1 MPPLDPA
8 ASFRLNLAK
17 AEAVRIEAIA
27 DSWKSS
33 KDRANQ
39 YISIARDLKKEARKL
54 ERQADAFL
62 QDAAAATKKSRKYYQ
77 QLYHSMDSPV
87 KLKHEFKLSA
97 GEANRAEEAA

>member
-27 DSWKSS
+27 DSWKSAQG
-33 KDRANQ
+33 RADQ

>member
-1 MPPLDPA
+1 MPPLTKA
-8 ASFRLNLAK
+8 QAKQLNLAK
-17 AEAVRIEAIA
+17 AEAVRIQKLA
-27 DSWKSS
+27 DSERDA
-33 KDRANQ
+33 KDRADQ

-62 QDAAAATKKSRKYYQ
+62 QDAAAETKKSRKYYQ

-87 KLKHEFKLSA
+87 KLKHELKLSA

>member
-1 MPPLDPA
+1 MPFRDKCKINIMSKEEA
-8 ASFRLNLAK
+8 A
-17 AEAVRIEAIA
+17 RIEALA
-27 DSWKSS
+27 DSWKDA
-33 KDRANQ
+33 KDRADQ

-62 QDAAAATKKSRKYYQ
+62 QDAAAETKKSRKYYQ

>member
-8 ASFRLNLAK
+8 ASFRHNLAK
-17 AEAVRIEAIA
+17 AKAVRVEAIA

-33 KDRANQ
+33 KDRADQ

-54 ERQADAFL
+54 ERQADAFF
-62 QDAAAATKKSRKYYQ
+62 QDAAAETKKSRKYYQ

>member
-27 DSWKSS
+27 DSWKSAQG
-33 KDRANQ
+33 RADQ
-39 YISIARDLKKEARKL
+39 YISIAQDLKKEARKL

-62 QDAAAATKKSRKYYQ
+62 QDAAAETKKSRKYYQ

-87 KLKHEFKLSA
+87 KLKHELKLSA